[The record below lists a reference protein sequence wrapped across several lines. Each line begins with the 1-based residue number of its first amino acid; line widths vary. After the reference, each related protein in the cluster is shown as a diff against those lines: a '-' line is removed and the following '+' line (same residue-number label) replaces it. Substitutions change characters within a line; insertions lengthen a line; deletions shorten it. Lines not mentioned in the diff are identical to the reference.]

1 MKKLFF
7 FAIVALGMT
16 AACQKPDA
24 PVDETNEPVAIQF
37 GVQAP
42 TLTVT
47 KTKAAVDD
55 WTGDQEV
62 TIYGYKKNDVSTILL
77 NGVTG
82 TVAQSTNP
90 DTDPAT
96 ADEGSITFDEQPY
109 YEGTTVYDF
118 RAIYTGD
125 AVVGEATTGTTIS
138 QTVTIDG
145 DDDIM
150 HAVTDYTNDILNPD
164 LSDNETLNENRVYSA
179 YAARR
184 NVHPSLVFSHKLTR
198 FAFNVTKGNS
208 SDDALPVKVTGI
220 KVKSQNTGTLYIAG
234 GENEG
239 KFTPTGD
246 PVELSIKDFQT
257 ITPTEDPTPAG
268 EIMVFPV
275 TGADEFIEIT
285 LALEATGHTV
295 QPMTVKL
302 TPKMVSETN
311 TEFAAGKKYNVTFTV
326 YGLEKIKVT
335 AKLTEW
341 VSGGDA
347 SYDPDKYWE
356 AE

>member
-24 PVDETNEPVAIQF
+24 PVDETNEPVAIKF

-55 WTGDQEV
+55 WTGDQTV
-62 TIYGYKKNDVSTILL
+62 TIYGYKRGDVKTVLL
-77 NGVTG
+77 NGVSG
-82 TVAQSTNP
+82 TVAQSTIP
-90 DTDPAT
+90 DQDAAA
-96 ADEGSITFDEQPY
+96 ADEGSISFGTQPY
-109 YEGTTVYDF
+109 YDGTTVYDF

-125 AVVGEATTGTTIS
+125 ATLGEVTPGEVIS

-150 HAVTDYTNDILNPD
+150 HAVTDYANDIANPT
-164 LSDNETLNENRVYSA
+164 LSGDETLNEARVYSA

-184 NVHPSLVFSHKLTR
+184 DVHPSLVFSHKLTR
-198 FAFNVTKGNS
+198 LAFHVTSGNS
-208 SDDALPVKVTGI
+208 SDDALEVKVTGI
-220 KVKSQNTGTLYIAG
+220 TVKSQNTGTLYIAG

-239 KFTPTGD
+239 KFIPTG
-246 PVELSIKDFQT
+246 ELTDLTIKNFTT
-257 ITPTEDPTPAG
+257 ITPAPEATTAG

-275 TGADEFIEIT
+275 TGAEQFIEIT
-285 LALEATGHTV
+285 LALEATGHEV

-341 VSGGDA
+341 VDGGNA